1 MIDLSIHPLI
11 VLVMSSTNAPERFLS
26 WRFEDPSSEGSK
38 RRLQYLPDS
47 KKPNAG
53 TFILAKEDHTLGMVG
68 GWEREREGM
77 DRRKEGRKEGRKERG

>member
-1 MIDLSIHPLI
+1 
-11 VLVMSSTNAPERFLS
+11 MSSTNAPERFLS
-26 WRFEDPSSEGSK
+26 WRFEDPSSEASK

-68 GWEREREGM
+68 EGM
-77 DRRKEGRKEGRKERG
+77 DGKKEGRNESRSEGMG

>member
-1 MIDLSIHPLI
+1 
-11 VLVMSSTNAPERFLS
+11 MSSTNAPERFLS

-68 GWEREREGM
+68 GWERGREWIEE
-77 DRRKEGRKEGRKERG
+77 RKEGRGEGMG

>member
-1 MIDLSIHPLI
+1 
-11 VLVMSSTNAPERFLS
+11 MSSTNAPERFLS

-38 RRLQYLPDS
+38 RRLQYLLDS

-68 GWEREREGM
+68 GREG
-77 DRRKEGRKEGRKERG
+77 GNG